1 MSQGWV
7 LNGDEACCDES
18 SHASCMPDRDEEERW
33 RRERSSGRKEKRK
46 RLGSIATLST
56 TGLIQIEESRRGEV
70 DRIGLCVCA
79 VEEACGRADER
90 IGT

>member
-1 MSQGWV
+1 MEKRTEQW
-7 LNGDEACCDES
+7 E
-18 SHASCMPDRDEEERW
+18 
-33 RRERSSGRKEKRK
+33 KEKRKRK

>member
-1 MSQGWV
+1 MEKRTEQW
-7 LNGDEACCDES
+7 E
-18 SHASCMPDRDEEERW
+18 
-33 RRERSSGRKEKRK
+33 KEKRK
-46 RLGSIATLST
+46 RNRLGSIATLST

-79 VEEACGRADER
+79 VEETCGRADER